1 MGNCSKSTSEFN
13 IRKNSPSHFEPRTYV
28 WLTKKL
34 PRRGWPLVRNISSY
48 RFAVQSTYHTTLQ
61 FNPGQLVFRRD
72 IKLNIPFIADWEAIR
87 TRKKKRR
94 YKNNKLENKNCKP
107 HTYIIH
113 KELLV
118 CNKQENMCEEPY
130 VRPYLINQVL
140 TNGNV
145 TIRWGNVQE
154 WIKIIWIKPYHK

>member
-1 MGNCSKSTSEFN
+1 M
-13 IRKNSPSHFEPRTYV
+13 
-28 WLTKKL
+28 L
-34 PRRGWPLVRNISSY
+34 
-48 RFAVQSTYHTTLQ
+48 
-61 FNPGQLVFRRD
+61 FRRD

-94 YKNNKLENKNCKP
+94 YKNNQLENKNCKP

-113 KELLV
+113 KELLLR
-118 CNKQENMCEEPY
+118 KRQENRYENPY
-130 VRPYLINQVL
+130 VRPCLINQVL

-154 WIKIIWIKPYHK
+154 WIKIIWIKTYHK